1 VTILYQTFD
10 GCIIEKQFDEED
22 PASLEVVEISEVVGF
37 FCRRSR
43 GYQVLEVPSKFEE
56 NNIFFYSYSSMIAN
70 I

>member
-1 VTILYQTFD
+1 MTIRYQSFD

-43 GYQVLEVPSKFEE
+43 GYQVLEVPSKFKE